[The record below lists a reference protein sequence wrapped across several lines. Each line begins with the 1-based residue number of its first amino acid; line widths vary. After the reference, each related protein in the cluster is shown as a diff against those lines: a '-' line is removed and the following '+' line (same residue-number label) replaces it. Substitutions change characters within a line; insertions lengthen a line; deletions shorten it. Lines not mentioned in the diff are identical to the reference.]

1 MTNGGDGTEDLL
13 RSVLNTLIQRIR
25 VLRTQAPS
33 LVPSVRDR
41 VRADAQRFLPN
52 GQGVVDGLD
61 CTLDGAGLRLKR
73 LRRRRGIMPA
83 DLAAETGVSASSCPG
98 SKRACGVR
106 RSNSSSR
113 SPARTGSLSTTTSAG
128 PVDFLNRI
136 GKQGERAHLHAAS
149 RSHSAITPIRLPIP
163 RSGNM
168 KSRNTASV
176 LLETASPPRPKGS

>member
-83 DLAAETGVSASSCPG
+83 DLAAETGVSASTLSRLEAGLWCPTLEQFLPLA
-98 SKRACGVR
+98 RAYGVALHDDQCRPGRFPEPYRQAR
-106 RSNSSSR
+106 RTC
-113 SPARTGSLSTTTSAG
+113 SPARGVQV
-128 PVDFLNRI
+128 P
-136 GKQGERAHLHAAS
+136 
-149 RSHSAITPIRLPIP
+149 
-163 RSGNM
+163 
-168 KSRNTASV
+168 
-176 LLETASPPRPKGS
+176 